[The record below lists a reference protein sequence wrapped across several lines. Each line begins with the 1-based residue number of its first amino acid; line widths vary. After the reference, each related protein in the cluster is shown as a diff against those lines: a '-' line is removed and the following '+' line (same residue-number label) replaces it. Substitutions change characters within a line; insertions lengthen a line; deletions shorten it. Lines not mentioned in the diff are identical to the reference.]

1 MVATRGAVRDM
12 MKDFDIEALA
22 LRFGERRIPRPEWT
36 HEAHL
41 AVGLWHVARFGESR
55 ALERLRT
62 GIRALNESNGV
73 PNSETEGYH
82 ETITRAYA
90 VLLAQFSAGFT
101 PDVPVQSRLVTL
113 LQSPLAHR
121 HALLSFYRKRTL
133 MTPRARLEWVE
144 PDVAPLSIEHVR
156 PHAE

>member
-1 MVATRGAVRDM
+1 MTSTC
-12 MKDFDIEALA
+12 DIEALA

-41 AVGLWHVARFGESR
+41 AVGLWHVARFGEAL
-55 ALERLRT
+55 ALERLRL

-73 PNSETEGYH
+73 RNSETEGYH

-90 VLLAQFSAGFT
+90 VLLAQFSAGFA
-101 PDVPVQSRLVTL
+101 PDVPLQSRLVAL
-113 LQSPLAHR
+113 LQAPLAHR
-121 HALLSFYRKRTL
+121 HALLAFYRKRTL
-133 MTPRARLEWVE
+133 MTTRARLEWVE

-156 PHAE
+156 PYAE